1 MSDPDRPTVLVAA
14 FSARQIAESARL
26 AGLGALALD
35 FFGDSDLAEAARR
48 SEVLH
53 GHYPDGFDA
62 EALIAALERLADG
75 VAPLGFVYGAGFEDR
90 PELLE
95 AIGERWPILG
105 TAPATQRRLKDP
117 ESFAELC
124 AAAGVAHPPIRRD
137 APADPANWLSKKVG
151 GAGGSHVVPGEHPP
165 APDRYYQRR
174 VDGARIS
181 LAFVAAG
188 TRCAFLGFTRQ
199 WTAPSAAEPYRYG
212 GAVGP
217 LPGPVTEGDAMQAAV
232 AAMLAQLPLDGIAS
246 ADFVLSSDGP
256 VLLEI
261 NARAGATLDVFE
273 SPAQPLLALHLAA
286 CRGELPER
294 VSGPGLIRA
303 TGLAWADSDIELPAG
318 FAWPAFSRD
327 RTTPPASFA
336 AGQPLCTVVAEAD
349 TEKAATALFDQRVA
363 AMTERLGRRAA

>member
-1 MSDPDRPTVLVAA
+1 MSDRPSVLAAA

-26 AGLGALALD
+26 AGVDALALD
-35 FFGDSDLAEAARR
+35 FFGDSDLAAAARR

-62 EALIAALERLADG
+62 DALIAALERLADG
-75 VAPLGFVYGAGFEDR
+75 MAPIGFVYGAGFEDR

-95 AIGERWPILG
+95 AIGARWPILG
-105 TAPATQRRLKDP
+105 TDPATQRRLKDP
-117 ESFAELC
+117 ETFAALC
-124 AAAGVAHPPIRRD
+124 AEAGVAHPPIGRD
-137 APADPANWLSKKVG
+137 LPADPANWLSKKIG
-151 GAGGSHVVPGEHPP
+151 GAGGSHVVAATGQPP
-165 APDRYYQRR
+165 APDRYYQR
-174 VDGARIS
+174 VVAGERIS

-199 WTAPSAAEPYRYG
+199 WTVPSAAEPYRYG

-217 LPGPVTEGDAMQAAV
+217 LPDPVPQGPAMQAAV
-232 AAMLAQLPLDGIAS
+232 TAILALLPLVGMAS
-246 ADFVLSSDGP
+246 ADFVLTANGP

-273 SPAQPLLALHLAA
+273 SAAQPLLALHLAA

-294 VSGPGLIRA
+294 VSGPGIIRA
-303 TGLAWADSDIELPAG
+303 AGLAWTESDIDLPAG
-318 FAWPAFSRD
+318 FAWPDFTRD

-336 AGQPLCTVVAEAD
+336 AGQPLCTVVAEAE
-349 TEKAATALFDQRVA
+349 TEEAATALFERRVA
-363 AMTERLGRRAA
+363 DLRERFERKAA